1 HNRLSLYTTHLPP
14 YRVYYSQIEKQK
26 RSKKH
31 RPTYANVGTETDKLL
46 SLNKEHLE
54 RDTLTANEAIKV
66 RGTD

>member
-1 HNRLSLYTTHLPP
+1 VYTT
-14 YRVYYSQIEKQK
+14 IESRNKHQK
-26 RSKKH
+26 HTNKH
-31 RPTYANVGTETDKLL
+31 RPPYANVGTETDKLL